1 MEHTAMNTQKFKIVI
16 DILLTA
22 ALLLLMPYEL
32 VGEAAHEWI
41 GAGMFVILIIH
52 HILNRRWTSHTG
64 KGKYTPI
71 RIIQTVLVCLLVIC
85 ILGSMVS
92 GILLSR
98 HIFSFVNITGVSA
111 TAGIVHM
118 TCAYW
123 GFVLMSLHLGI
134 HWRVIMSAAGKQ
146 FSKPNQRKDGHMRTR
161 ILGILG
167 TATAIY
173 GGYAFVKRNIEG
185 YLFLQTHFVFFDYSE
200 PVVFYI
206 IDYMTTMGLLIFL
219 GYYMEKGLQSI
230 YRKVHTR

>member
-1 MEHTAMNTQKFKIVI
+1 MNTQKFKIVI

-111 TAGIVHM
+111 AAGIVHM
-118 TCAYW
+118 ACAYW

-134 HWRVIMSAAGKQ
+134 HWRMILAAAGKPSSETDSGRRQ
-146 FSKPNQRKDGHMRTR
+146 HIRRYAVR
-161 ILGILG
+161 ILG
-167 TATAIY
+167 AAAAAY
-173 GGYAFVKRNIEG
+173 GLCAFIKRDISSC
-185 YLFLQTHFVFFDYSE
+185 LFLQTHFVFFDYSE
-200 PVVFYI
+200 PAAVYI
-206 IDYMTTMGLLIFL
+206 LDYASVMAMLVFL
-219 GYYMEKGLQSI
+219 GYCLSLWMQKIS
-230 YRKVHTR
+230 RRAHTK

>member
-1 MEHTAMNTQKFKIVI
+1 MNTQKFKIVI

-146 FSKPNQRKDGHMRTR
+146 SSKSVKGQTRHIRIWILR
-161 ILGILG
+161 ILG
-167 TATAIY
+167 ATVALY
-173 GGYAFVKRNIEG
+173 GACAFVKRNIAS
-185 YLFLQTHFVFFDYSE
+185 YLFLQVHFVFFDYSE
-200 PVVFYI
+200 PVIFYI
-206 IDYMTTMGLLIFL
+206 LDYAAVMGMLIFL
-219 GYYMEKGLQSI
+219 GYYLNKGLQSI
-230 YRKVHTR
+230 YRKVHTE

>member
-1 MEHTAMNTQKFKIVI
+1 MNTKKLKIVI

-52 HILNRRWTSHTG
+52 HILNRRWTTHIG
-64 KGKYTPI
+64 KGKYTPV
-71 RIIQTVLVCLLVIC
+71 RIMQTILVCLLVIS

-98 HIFSFVNITGVSA
+98 HIFDFINIRGISA
-111 TAGIVHM
+111 LAGRVHM

-134 HWRVIMSAAGKQ
+134 HWRMILSAAGKQ
-146 FSKPNQRKDGHMRTR
+146 PLRSDQGKTGYRRTWILR
-161 ILGILG
+161 ILGAAVAL
-167 TATAIY
+167 Y
-173 GGYAFVKRNIEG
+173 GAYAFVKRNIAG
-185 YLFLQTHFVFFDYSE
+185 YLFLQVHFVFFDYSE
-200 PVVFYI
+200 PVIFYI
-206 IDYMTTMGLLIFL
+206 LDYAAVMGLLVFL
-219 GYYMEKGLQSI
+219 GYYLNKGLQSI
-230 YRKVHTR
+230 NRKVRTE